1 MDKILVKDLPSKKFY
16 NKVKEDI
23 HYDEILRYI
32 RYNNV
37 TKVEKW
43 INEFRKR
50 LDNYLKKETA
60 EWNHIN
66 PDKRCSDLNFIIDVI
81 VERIEKSKLRNNMYH
96 AHNVL
101 KTSTELINNYL
112 PIKCNR
118 SFNNDIKDGA
128 IFKKYFDNLCEDSSY
143 IISNIEKVKKGGR
156 CNAIVNDIRIRKKAL
171 GEIVFKI
178 FQKKFAN
185 FFNIS
190 EECSTNMDKILNG
203 NFCDIPPRELDS
215 VRRQNVEGSSDHPK
229 GALDAE
235 QAQEESKDHAAGDDT
250 DNEMTRPLESFE
262 LELGNNEEPLDL
274 NTTYAA
280 STLLG
285 TSLMAIILYKFK
297 PFNSR
302 IPSKNLRRAQMIPAV
317 HDGEATGWLLNNFDY
332 QEMNSDHHEYHMP
345 YGAANNL

>member
-1 MDKILVKDLPSKKFY
+1 MITSTTLFVKDLPSKKFY

-32 RYNNV
+32 RNNNV

-112 PIKCNR
+112 PIKYNR

-156 CNAIVNDIRIRKKAL
+156 CNAIVK
-171 GEIVFKI
+171 
-178 FQKKFAN
+178 
-185 FFNIS
+185 
-190 EECSTNMDKILNG
+190 CSTNMDKILNG